1 MGMRG
6 AHSVSEQELGK
17 GPQQAWLPCGTLTP
31 ASVSSPVQPGCVS
44 HSHCTGD
51 VSGDKSPL
59 LFFILQLFTKYLQ
72 PSSRANIILIAI
84 KNMRS
89 RSDHSISLAAYMVE
103 TLVSGSAFYSEQV
116 SSPWVARPMLQPTRG
131 WFLLQLHAWL
141 VHLKL
146 ADCNGDRSSSQWEL
160 GK

>member
-1 MGMRG
+1 MASLRDPDPSISLLPS
-6 AHSVSEQELGK
+6 A
-17 GPQQAWLPCGTLTP
+17 AWM
-31 ASVSSPVQPGCVS
+31 CVS
-44 HSHCTGD
+44 LSLHSQDGLGD
-51 VSGDKSPL
+51 VPGDKSPL

-89 RSDHSISLAAYMVE
+89 QSDHSISLAAYMVE

-116 SSPWVARPMLQPTRG
+116 SSPWVARPMFQPTRG

-146 ADCNGDRSSSQWEL
+146 ADCNGDRSSSQ
-160 GK
+160 